1 MRMSRDHL
9 VVVTAG
15 RPSVYI
21 QIRCGNFTVI
31 PNAVNLRIRLRAVI
45 LSHLYA
51 DPANRAK
58 LRSLAGL
65 GVSLAVAVPDRW
77 ATSDGRSHGTEW
89 GDDTGVRI
97 VPIPVHGRV
106 SEPSRLHWNAKT
118 LRRLLTDFRPDLL
131 HIEEEPWTQPAA
143 LSLRLARR
151 LRLRS
156 VLSTAESLPRNLSLG
171 QRFRRDRSLRHAS
184 GVIGA
189 NRLAL
194 TLATKRRPTVPQVTL
209 PQIGVTPPPPV
220 PRVPHAGLA
229 IGFVGRLV
237 PERGLDLLFRACV
250 GLTGKWTLTVIG
262 TGPSQ
267 EELET
272 LAERLGISARV
283 SWLGALPRQAV
294 DDVWPRLDCVVF
306 PARTTPRWVASAARG
321 ALHAMAN
328 GVAVVGSD
336 SGALPEIV
344 GDAGRI
350 VPEEDVPA
358 LAAVLQELY
367 ADRAECERLGAAGR
381 RRIMDEF
388 SDAAIAGKTLGFWR
402 SLTPATG

>member
-1 MRMSRDHL
+1 MANGPSSTGDSRL
-9 VVVTAG
+9 
-15 RPSVYI
+15 
-21 QIRCGNFTVI
+21 
-31 PNAVNLRIRLRAVI
+31 PNPDSPLKMRAVI
-45 LSHLYA
+45 VSHLYA

-77 ATSDGRSHGTEW
+77 AANDGRARGTTW
-89 GDDTGVRI
+89 GDDGGVRV
-97 VPIPVHGRV
+97 VPVSVRGRMGD
-106 SEPSRLHWNAKT
+106 PTRLHWNAKT

-131 HIEEEPWTQPAA
+131 HIEEEPWTQPASV
-143 LSLRLARR
+143 SLRLARR
-151 LRLRS
+151 LGIRT
-156 VLSTAESLPRNLSLG
+156 VLSTAESLPRGHSLR
-171 QRFRRDRSLRHAS
+171 QRFRRERSLRLAQ
-184 GVIGA
+184 GIIGA

-194 TLATKRRPTVPQVTL
+194 GLAAKRRPTIPQIAL
-209 PQIGVTPPPPV
+209 PQIGVTPPAAV
-220 PRVPHAGLA
+220 PRVPHQGLA

-250 GLTGKWTLTVIG
+250 GLTGKWMLTVIG

-267 EELET
+267 EELEV
-272 LAERLGISARV
+272 LAERLGLSARV
-283 SWLGALPRQAV
+283 SWLGPLPREAV
-294 DDVWPRLDCVVF
+294 DQVWPRLDCVVF

-328 GVAVVGSD
+328 GVAVVASD

-344 GDAGRI
+344 GDTGKI

-358 LAAVLQELY
+358 LAAALQELY
-367 ADRAECERLGAAGR
+367 ADRAECERLGTAGR

-388 SDAAIAGKTLGFWR
+388 SDSAIAGKTLGFWHAVA
-402 SLTPATG
+402 PATG

>member
-1 MRMSRDHL
+1 
-9 VVVTAG
+9 
-15 RPSVYI
+15 
-21 QIRCGNFTVI
+21 
-31 PNAVNLRIRLRAVI
+31 LRAVI
-45 LSHLYA
+45 VSHLYA

-77 ATSDGRSHGTEW
+77 AASDGRSHGTEW
-89 GDDTGVRI
+89 GDDSGVRV
-97 VPIPVHGRV
+97 VPVPVHGQV
-106 SEPSRLHWNAKT
+106 AEPARLHWNAKT
-118 LRRLLTDFRPDLL
+118 LRRLFTDFRPDLL

-143 LSLRLARR
+143 LTLRLARR
-151 LRLRS
+151 LGIRT
-156 VLSTAESLPRNLSLG
+156 VLSTAESLPRTLSLR
-171 QRFRRDRSLRHAS
+171 QRFRRERSLRHAS

-194 TLATKRRPTVPQVTL
+194 ALATKRRPSVPHLAL
-209 PQIGVTPPPPV
+209 PQIGVTPPTPV
-220 PRVPHAGLA
+220 PRQAHPGLA

-250 GLTGKWTLTVIG
+250 GLAGKWTLTVIG

-272 LAERLGISARV
+272 LAERLGISARI
-283 SWLGALPRQAV
+283 SWLGPLPRDAV
-294 DDVWPRLDCVVF
+294 DQVWPRLDCVVF
-306 PARTTPRWVASAARG
+306 PARTTPRWVATAARG

-328 GVAVVGSD
+328 GVTVIGSD

-350 VPEEDVPA
+350 VPEENVAA
-358 LAAVLQELY
+358 LATVLQELY

-388 SDAAIAGKTLGFWR
+388 SDAAIAGKTLNFWR
-402 SLTPATG
+402 TLTPATG

>member
-1 MRMSRDHL
+1 
-9 VVVTAG
+9 V
-15 RPSVYI
+15 
-21 QIRCGNFTVI
+21 
-31 PNAVNLRIRLRAVI
+31 RAVI
-45 LSHLYA
+45 VSHLYA

-77 ATSDGRSHGTEW
+77 TASDGRSHGTEW
-89 GDDTGVRI
+89 GDDTGVRL
-97 VPIPVHGRV
+97 VPVPVHGRV
-106 SEPSRLHWNAKT
+106 AEPGRLHWNAKT

-143 LSLRLARR
+143 VGLRLARR
-151 LRLRS
+151 LGIRI
-156 VLSTAESLPRNLSLG
+156 VLSTAESLPRNLSIG
-171 QRFRRDRSLRHAS
+171 QRFRRERSLRHAT
-184 GVIGA
+184 GVIGT

-194 TLATKRRPTVPQVTL
+194 ALATKRRPSVPHLAL
-209 PQIGVTPPPPV
+209 PQIGVTPPAQM
-220 PRVPHAGLA
+220 PRQPHAGLA

-250 GLTGKWTLTVIG
+250 GLAGKWTLTVVG

-267 EELET
+267 EELEA

-283 SWLGALPRQAV
+283 SWLGPLPRDSIDQ
-294 DDVWPRLDCVVF
+294 VWPRLDCVVF
-306 PARTTPRWVASAARG
+306 PARTTPRWVATAARG

-344 GDAGRI
+344 GDTGRI
-350 VPEEDVPA
+350 VPEEDVGA
-358 LAAVLQELY
+358 LAAALRELY

-388 SDAAIAGKTLGFWR
+388 SDDAIAGKTLNFWR
-402 SLTPATG
+402 TLTPATG